1 MRMPLALL
9 LICGGTWTGTI
20 AIASGAVTEPGVRED
35 AAAGANAG
43 SKAPDLDGCWYG
55 NAILGGRATPVT
67 LGLQTTEGKLRATLG
82 LPVIGATS
90 IPVGEV
96 GVEADR
102 LRVASMEL
110 ARDGGGILRGRL
122 PASVDPADELPVT
135 FRRTPWLEPDCAT
148 PRAKPDLVAGWMRDL
163 DGGVWADPVLDG
175 RRDRLVVGTLAGTVT
190 ALDAGTGEPAWSF
203 RAGGSIRSAP
213 RLRGD
218 RVFVIADDG
227 HVRCLDATDG
237 AVRWDRAVAAATEPA
252 HPAMPGADY
261 HYRGHQLLLAG
272 DVLLVGTLEGA
283 LLRLDAAS
291 GEERARI
298 DLGSAVTALA
308 ATDGALYAA
317 TWDGE
322 LRRLS
327 PSLEEAWRFE
337 ARGTIHGDLL
347 ATAAGVVLGDR
358 GYYVHALD
366 PDTGEARWSRKIWFS
381 WVESGAI
388 LDEGAL
394 LVGSSDART
403 VRALDPIGG
412 AELWVTPVGG
422 RALPAPVAGGSFLVQ
437 GVSAERGYIATM
449 APALVI
455 LDPVTGRELVRL
467 SLPLP
472 DRGHGGIVARP
483 VVAADAILFATVT
496 GTVARFRLA
505 PP

>member
-1 MRMPLALL
+1 MRTLLVGCLVWSGSLA
-9 LICGGTWTGTI
+9 GPI
-20 AIASGAVTEPGVRED
+20 AIAAGTATEPGTQE
-35 AAAGANAG
+35 AAAVAATPG
-43 SKAPDLDGCWYG
+43 SNAPDLDGCWYG
-55 NAILGGRATPVT
+55 HAVLQGRATPVT
-67 LGLQTTEGKLRATLG
+67 LGLRTTEGKLRATLG

-102 LRVASMEL
+102 LQVASMEL
-110 ARDGGGILRGRL
+110 AREGGGVLRGRL

-163 DGGVWADPVLDG
+163 DGGVWADPVLDVA
-175 RRDRLVVGTLAGTVT
+175 RDRLVVGTLAGTVA
-190 ALDAGTGEPAWSF
+190 ALDAGNGEPAWSF
-203 RAGGSIRSAP
+203 LAGGSIRSAP

-218 RVFVIADDG
+218 RVFVVADDG
-227 HVRCLDATDG
+227 HVRCLDAADG
-237 AVRWDRAVAAATEPA
+237 AVRWDRAVAAATEPT
-252 HPAMPGADY
+252 HPAMPGAEY

-283 LLRLDAAS
+283 LLRLDAAT
-291 GEERARI
+291 GEERDRI

-308 ATDGALYAA
+308 AGAGALYAA

-327 PSLEEAWRFE
+327 PSLAEAWRFT
-337 ARGTIHGDLL
+337 APGTIHGELL
-347 ATAAGVVLGDR
+347 ATADAVVLGDR
-358 GYYVHALD
+358 GYYVHSLN
-366 PDTGEARWSRKIWFS
+366 PRTGEPRWSRKFWFS

-388 LDEGAL
+388 LEDGVL

-403 VRALDPIGG
+403 VRALDPAGG
-412 AELWVTPVGG
+412 AELWVAPVGG
-422 RALPAPVAGGSFLVQ
+422 RALPAPTAGDSFLVQ
-437 GVSAERGYIATM
+437 GVSAERGYIASM
-449 APALVI
+449 APALVV

-483 VVAADAILFATVT
+483 VVAGDAILFATVT

-505 PP
+505 SN